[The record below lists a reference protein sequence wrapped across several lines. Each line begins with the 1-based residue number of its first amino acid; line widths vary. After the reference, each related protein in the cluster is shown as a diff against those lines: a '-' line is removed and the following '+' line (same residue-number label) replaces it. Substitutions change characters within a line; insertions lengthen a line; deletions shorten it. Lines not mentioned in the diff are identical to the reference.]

1 MSGAAL
7 AHGSVAASAQAARGA
22 HQSPIIDHSRRSAR
36 LSSRAAT
43 AIQLPLAG
51 NSGASLRNDT
61 RRAAFRRGAV
71 RRVAVASLAE
81 EERELA
87 EVEALSDANWA
98 HMSATWSQQVQLDE
112 KEKPLAEYMTLP
124 ASQYSVLDA
133 ERIERVDSSTFRC
146 YAHRAQ
152 FFSVE
157 ICPVLLV
164 RVDEEADGCTIRL
177 LSATLDGSPIVKSQN
192 KKFRSSMVN
201 RVRWAPDPSSPSS
214 SSRLIMSDTTLK
226 SSVEVPV
233 PFRMIPRDV
242 IESAGNKLL
251 EQILKVAVPRFLEQL
266 KKDYEAWASGDTSRK
281 PLGTGEL

>member
-1 MSGAAL
+1 
-7 AHGSVAASAQAARGA
+7 
-22 HQSPIIDHSRRSAR
+22 
-36 LSSRAAT
+36 
-43 AIQLPLAG
+43 
-51 NSGASLRNDT
+51 
-61 RRAAFRRGAV
+61 
-71 RRVAVASLAE
+71 
-81 EERELA
+81 
-87 EVEALSDANWA
+87 
-98 HMSATWSQQVQLDE
+98 MSATWSQQVQLDE
-112 KEKPLAEYMTLP
+112 KEKPLDPSGSSLTHSPPSSAVARSGVHDAARVAYMTLP

-146 YAHRAQ
+146 YAHRVQ

-192 KKFRSSMVN
+192 KKFRWSASMVN
-201 RVRWAPDPSSPSS
+201 RVRWAPDPSSPA
-214 SSRLIMSDTTLK
+214 SRLIMSETTLK
-226 SSVEVPV
+226 SAVEVPV

-242 IESAGNKLL
+242 IETAGNKLL
-251 EQILKVAVPRFLEQL
+251 EQILKVAVPRFLEQGTPRCFPSSPYPLTPSLLALPHLSLLSVPSSPQL

>member
-1 MSGAAL
+1 MAGAAAL
-7 AHGSVAASAQAARGA
+7 AQGSVAASAQTARAA
-22 HQSPIIDHSRRSAR
+22 HQSPIADHSRPGAR

-43 AIQLPLAG
+43 ARRLPLAG
-51 NSGASLRNDT
+51 NSGAALRIET
-61 RRAAFRRGAV
+61 RRAAFRRSAG

-81 EERELA
+81 EERELEA
-87 EVEALSDANWA
+87 VEALSDANWA
-98 HMSATWSQQVQLDE
+98 HMSATWTQQVQLDE

-133 ERIERVDSSTFRC
+133 ERIERVDGSTFRC

-157 ICPVLLV
+157 VCPVLLV

-192 KKFRSSMVN
+192 KKFRASMAN

-214 SSRLIMSDTTLK
+214 RLIMSDTILK

-233 PFRMIPRDV
+233 PFRMIPREV

-251 EQILKVAVPRFLEQL
+251 EQVLKVAVPRFLEQL

>member
-1 MSGAAL
+1 
-7 AHGSVAASAQAARGA
+7 
-22 HQSPIIDHSRRSAR
+22 
-36 LSSRAAT
+36 
-43 AIQLPLAG
+43 
-51 NSGASLRNDT
+51 
-61 RRAAFRRGAV
+61 
-71 RRVAVASLAE
+71 
-81 EERELA
+81 
-87 EVEALSDANWA
+87 
-98 HMSATWSQQVQLDE
+98 MSATWSQQVQLDE

-146 YAHRAQ
+146 YAHRVQ

-214 SSRLIMSDTTLK
+214 RLIMSETTLK
-226 SSVEVPV
+226 SAVEVPV
-233 PFRMIPRDV
+233 PFRMIPREV

-251 EQILKVAVPRFLEQL
+251 EQILKVAVPRFLEQGTPRCFPSSPYPLTLSFLALPHLSLLTVPSSRQL